1 MCAAARAPAEEGT
14 GDGPGPADGG
24 ATTADGGATTATPA
38 HSPEPKKPG
47 RGGDDEGGAPVA
59 GSGAPTPAQTPGST
73 PAQKPAPEKAGR
85 RPRKTRRQG
94 LGPYRLLQPWQK
106 QKLEAFFKENPL
118 PDKSAKDA
126 LAETLEMDI
135 NHLQTWLIN
144 RRTKQRRMNER
155 ANARGASGGAKPKR
169 GANSEQ
175 PPQAPAPA
183 PAPAAAAAA
192 LAGGGGEAGKP
203 LRKVGSAPNH
213 LAKLKGGPGG
223 SGSRGATENVSPDGT
238 TTHGGTGATT
248 VHPAAFQAAA
258 AAQALYAPHMN
269 MVHAA
274 QLAQLQP
281 NVGQQAAVAAAAA
294 AGAAAAIGMGGKGGE
309 DVEVQSTHAVMPMAA
324 MPPFLGAAAAPGAQF
339 AAVPVPGMPGGL
351 QYPGGVPVREWVL
364 PPGAGAWAGPG
375 GAAAHPAAA
384 PEGAGLQALAGSLEA
399 AAAAAQWGGMGG
411 GGYAPG
417 MAHVPSWGTLQIP
430 YGQAAHPVPANP
442 GMHPGAVH
450 PGLHP
455 GAVPAGIHPGLNHAH
470 SAPQLAQR
478 KLQLPQETAGAAGGA
493 GDAHPLGPYPGV
505 FPDEREFPRV

>member
-192 LAGGGGEAGKP
+192 LAGGGGGRRGSLCGRWARRRTTSPSSREGRAG
-203 LRKVGSAPNH
+203 
-213 LAKLKGGPGG
+213 
-223 SGSRGATENVSPDGT
+223 
-238 TTHGGTGATT
+238 
-248 VHPAAFQAAA
+248 
-258 AAQALYAPHMN
+258 
-269 MVHAA
+269 
-274 QLAQLQP
+274 
-281 NVGQQAAVAAAAA
+281 
-294 AGAAAAIGMGGKGGE
+294 
-309 DVEVQSTHAVMPMAA
+309 
-324 MPPFLGAAAAPGAQF
+324 
-339 AAVPVPGMPGGL
+339 
-351 QYPGGVPVREWVL
+351 
-364 PPGAGAWAGPG
+364 AGPG
-375 GAAAHPAAA
+375 GRRRTCPLTGQRRTGVRGRRPSTPRPSRRLRPRRPCTHP
-384 PEGAGLQALAGSLEA
+384 
-399 AAAAAQWGGMGG
+399 
-411 GGYAPG
+411 
-417 MAHVPSWGTLQIP
+417 T
-430 YGQAAHPVPANP
+430 
-442 GMHPGAVH
+442 
-450 PGLHP
+450 
-455 GAVPAGIHPGLNHAH
+455 
-470 SAPQLAQR
+470 
-478 KLQLPQETAGAAGGA
+478 
-493 GDAHPLGPYPGV
+493 
-505 FPDEREFPRV
+505 

>member
-1 MCAAARAPAEEGT
+1 
-14 GDGPGPADGG
+14 
-24 ATTADGGATTATPA
+24 
-38 HSPEPKKPG
+38 
-47 RGGDDEGGAPVA
+47 
-59 GSGAPTPAQTPGST
+59 
-73 PAQKPAPEKAGR
+73 
-85 RPRKTRRQG
+85 
-94 LGPYRLLQPWQK
+94 
-106 QKLEAFFKENPL
+106 
-118 PDKSAKDA
+118 
-126 LAETLEMDI
+126 
-135 NHLQTWLIN
+135 
-144 RRTKQRRMNER
+144 
-155 ANARGASGGAKPKR
+155 
-169 GANSEQ
+169 
-175 PPQAPAPA
+175 
-183 PAPAAAAAA
+183 
-192 LAGGGGEAGKP
+192 
-203 LRKVGSAPNH
+203 VGSAPNH

-493 GDAHPLGPYPGV
+493 GDAHPLGPYPGM

>member
-24 ATTADGGATTATPA
+24 GTTATPA

-175 PPQAPAPA
+175 PP
-183 PAPAAAAAA
+183 PAAAAAA
-192 LAGGGGEAGKP
+192 
-203 LRKVGSAPNH
+203 
-213 LAKLKGGPGG
+213 
-223 SGSRGATENVSPDGT
+223 
-238 TTHGGTGATT
+238 
-248 VHPAAFQAAA
+248 AAD
-258 AAQALYAPHMN
+258 M
-269 MVHAA
+269 
-274 QLAQLQP
+274 
-281 NVGQQAAVAAAAA
+281 
-294 AGAAAAIGMGGKGGE
+294 
-309 DVEVQSTHAVMPMAA
+309 
-324 MPPFLGAAAAPGAQF
+324 
-339 AAVPVPGMPGGL
+339 
-351 QYPGGVPVREWVL
+351 
-364 PPGAGAWAGPG
+364 
-375 GAAAHPAAA
+375 
-384 PEGAGLQALAGSLEA
+384 
-399 AAAAAQWGGMGG
+399 
-411 GGYAPG
+411 
-417 MAHVPSWGTLQIP
+417 
-430 YGQAAHPVPANP
+430 
-442 GMHPGAVH
+442 
-450 PGLHP
+450 
-455 GAVPAGIHPGLNHAH
+455 
-470 SAPQLAQR
+470 
-478 KLQLPQETAGAAGGA
+478 
-493 GDAHPLGPYPGV
+493 
-505 FPDEREFPRV
+505 

>member
-1 MCAAARAPAEEGT
+1 M
-14 GDGPGPADGG
+14 
-24 ATTADGGATTATPA
+24 
-38 HSPEPKKPG
+38 
-47 RGGDDEGGAPVA
+47 
-59 GSGAPTPAQTPGST
+59 
-73 PAQKPAPEKAGR
+73 
-85 RPRKTRRQG
+85 
-94 LGPYRLLQPWQK
+94 
-106 QKLEAFFKENPL
+106 
-118 PDKSAKDA
+118 
-126 LAETLEMDI
+126 
-135 NHLQTWLIN
+135 
-144 RRTKQRRMNER
+144 
-155 ANARGASGGAKPKR
+155 
-169 GANSEQ
+169 
-175 PPQAPAPA
+175 
-183 PAPAAAAAA
+183 
-192 LAGGGGEAGKP
+192 
-203 LRKVGSAPNH
+203 GSAPNH

-281 NVGQQAAVAAAAA
+281 SVGQQAAVAAAAA

-364 PPGAGAWAGPG
+364 PPGAGAWVGPG

-411 GGYAPG
+411 GGG
-417 MAHVPSWGTLQIP
+417 G
-430 YGQAAHPVPANP
+430 G
-442 GMHPGAVH
+442 
-450 PGLHP
+450 
-455 GAVPAGIHPGLNHAH
+455 
-470 SAPQLAQR
+470 
-478 KLQLPQETAGAAGGA
+478 GGA
-493 GDAHPLGPYPGV
+493 T
-505 FPDEREFPRV
+505 PRG